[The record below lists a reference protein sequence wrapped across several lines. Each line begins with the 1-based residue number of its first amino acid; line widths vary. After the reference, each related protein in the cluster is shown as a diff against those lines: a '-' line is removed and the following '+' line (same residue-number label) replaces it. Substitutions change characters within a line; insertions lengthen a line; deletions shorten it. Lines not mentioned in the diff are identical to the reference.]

1 MTPELA
7 PSILS
12 ADFSRLAEQIAS
24 VEPYA
29 ARIHVD
35 VMDGHFVPNL
45 TMGPVV
51 VASIRPHTS
60 LPIEVHL
67 MVTDPATFID
77 SFAAAGADRIIFHVE
92 VVQDPDSVIDKIVG
106 AKMHVGIALNPQT
119 SFDLVEPYLMKV
131 DLVTIMTVNPG
142 FGGQSFMYDVI
153 PKIEQARKVRDRLGV
168 KVQLEVDGGI
178 DPSTIAAA
186 RSAGADVFVAGNAI
200 FGAEE
205 PASAARSLAQML
217 GIEHA

>member
-12 ADFSRLAEQIAS
+12 ADFSRLAEQVAS

-29 ARIHVD
+29 GRIHVD

-51 VASIRPHTS
+51 VASIRPHTRI
-60 LPIEVHL
+60 PIEVHL
-67 MVTDPATFID
+67 MVTDPAMFID

-92 VVQDPDSVIDKIVG
+92 VGEDPDSVIDKIVG
-106 AKMHVGIALNPQT
+106 TRTGVGIALNPQT
-119 SFDLVEPYLMKV
+119 SFDLVEQYMRRI

-142 FGGQSFMYDVI
+142 FGGQSFMHEVI
-153 PKIEQARKVRDRLGV
+153 PKIEQARKVSDRLGG
-168 KVQLEVDGGI
+168 KVQIEVDGGV
-178 DPSTIAAA
+178 DSSTIEAA

-200 FGAEE
+200 FGAED
-205 PASAARSLAQML
+205 PVLAARSLARML
-217 GIEHA
+217 GLEHA